1 MPSNGIAGSYG
12 NAVSKFL
19 RNRQTIFH
27 TNYAIL
33 YLHQQRTKQGF
44 SFSTSFLTLVIF
56 YFFNSGYPNDCEC
69 KHFFFKFIDATHW
82 LDCGFGTV
90 TAPLGPQSF
99 DVKVRVGWLLWSLRM
114 EVTFGEGEGTK
125 DEPAHLLTLLRMN
138 EQSTES

>member
-1 MPSNGIAGSYG
+1 MIVNVNI
-12 NAVSKFL
+12 
-19 RNRQTIFH
+19 
-27 TNYAIL
+27 
-33 YLHQQRTKQGF
+33 
-44 SFSTSFLTLVIF
+44 
-56 YFFNSGYPNDCEC
+56 
-69 KHFFFKFIDATHW
+69 FFFKFIDATHW

-138 EQSTES
+138 EQSTEASWLSVSPLGPYWCSCGCANYERNWSERVGL